1 MTTNLN
7 TEEKV
12 SAKRAAITNALIW
25 AVINII
31 IFLLVYYASP
41 TMMANPAFGFITI
54 AIGIGLAIYFTIDLR
69 KKIGG
74 YWSFREALGNIF
86 LMFFVQV
93 VIYSVFTTA
102 FAKWIE
108 PEYANMMR
116 EATLNATTQMA
127 ETFSSDQEQIDKM
140 IEEAEKSIE
149 KQVNPGFMD
158 FVQGLAIGA
167 IFYFIGALIFAA
179 IFKRERPVFA
189 PVDED
194 QEEQ

>member
-7 TEEKV
+7 SEEKANV
-12 SAKRAAITNALIW
+12 RKIAITNALIW

-31 IFLLVYYASP
+31 IFLLAYYAAP
-41 TMMANPAFGFITI
+41 TLMANPTFGFITI
-54 AIGIGLAIYFTIDLR
+54 AIGIGLAIYFTLDLR

-86 LMFFVQV
+86 LMFFVQM
-93 VIYSVFTTA
+93 VIYTAFATA

-116 EATLNATTQMA
+116 DATLNATTKMA
-127 ETFSSDQEQIDKM
+127 EAFSSDQEVIDKM
-140 IEEAEKSIE
+140 IEEAEKNVE

-158 FVQGLAIGA
+158 FIQGLAIAA

-189 PVDED
+189 PV
-194 QEEQ
+194 EEG